1 MADSIITKQE
11 LIDAQKDAQTLEEVI
26 SGEPG
31 KLVETRLGRK
41 VYTLA
46 SVPQIN
52 TMTRE
57 EIDTVVAS
65 RAPQATTY
73 TKTEVDSALSQKAPQ
88 SSTYTKAEVDSAL
101 SQKAPQSS
109 TYTKAEVDTTF
120 AAYVGGRKAYTTLAL
135 AQADQ
140 VNLTAN
146 TAIEVTNDG
155 ANNGTYQWNGTTL
168 TKSAYDPLAQAKDY
182 TNQLT
187 NKNLFNGFD
196 YQSLTASSYTAGTN
210 QTKTSLIVN
219 NVKDIIQEVRVDGSL
234 NKNINIYLNA
244 SSFTFGSGTPRVLV
258 QIFKKDGGTVVSQYV
273 NIPNIYTS
281 GWFKLVEHTLAVAPE
296 LIDFVRLTYDMS
308 NGASI
313 TVADVYVGSHNPN
326 SSFVRVKPQ
335 SIEGIR
341 STQHVN
347 LIPSYEFLPIQ
358 NNVSYSETGITI
370 AASSSFTLNNIP
382 LDAVSELFINAI
394 FAQSVAGQLIF
405 KLTAKPADDSGDIII
420 QRTSPATQELESAF
434 KYVFAK
440 LIKSVSLVIQNTG
453 STPVTIKNPMFTYEP
468 AYQPQIKKKTSAL
481 ISSDSVVDL
490 IGTNIAYDVNL
501 ESSFAD
507 LSATAIFNKD
517 GTTLTGGQYALISER
532 KDERFI
538 NGETVYLSLPN
549 ASFAL
554 NTGTI
559 SIVVY
564 QQNATGGSLG
574 GTTYAIKDKQPVF
587 YAPIVINPE
596 AVSIVC
602 RVTAN
607 GDSVVQ
613 LKNLYIGRTPLTFN
627 RKFTNVVKLDET
639 GLINSFFPYPQLTG
653 YTRVGNAVEYTKT
666 VDINGDTVLEIP
678 VTGAATQGL
687 YWNMDIPQNFQ
698 DRDSYLTLEFK
709 CASYAAARFNLTFFS
724 DAGNIGATGGGLRGK
739 IDGSWTVGRIR
750 IPARYNDQI
759 IRSVRIQLTVANTS
773 PSNLII
779 KRLIYTNY
787 VHNPYVRHINN
798 LGIKQSN
805 SVPKFKRLTEAL
817 VSQPQGIFSVGKQV
831 FRPLKS
837 EQFSLADY
845 ELIGGVKNMPSV
857 LRNKMY
863 VDGGS
868 YRIATIDSNDDFILH
883 KYGTG
888 NLYRLK
894 PSEFFERF
902 VKSSIVSG
910 EQFATFND
918 TGLTPFTTTFSNS
931 FLRIAADGTFIGASR
946 SEAKYSVDGG
956 VTWNVATGYQDTEGD
971 FYNAWGFNTADNVVL
986 TSGYRTAPNRQ
997 TGKVN
1002 YSNDYGRT
1010 YKVIFDVETASI
1022 LSTEARARC
1031 HIHSTMY
1038 DKYAKRV
1045 WMVLGDYYVPT
1056 ENMTGKILY
1065 CDNPDAATPVWN
1077 VMTSGADYYAE
1088 QPVTIYPL
1096 EDCVLFGSDATR
1108 SGIYRMARE
1117 VGDLRTDQAVFL
1129 HNQLAYYG
1137 CGGWQQSKD
1146 LPMAIYMGR
1155 ASEYVAGDVEDK
1167 VFLTY
1172 DGVNYSTIVSDNP
1185 VYAGAGGKVD
1195 SFPFALRNHFV
1206 LDKRGDNRFASKN
1219 TWLVGTF

>member
-1 MADSIITKQE
+1 MAKQTINLGTPPTGVGGDTSRSGVAKLQANDDE
-11 LIDAQKDAQTLEEVI
+11 LYTFLGAADGTLTAEKAKAVMNIAGHAFYKTLAAAQT
-26 SGEPG
+26 
-31 KLVETRLGRK
+31 
-41 VYTLA
+41 A
-46 SVPQIN
+46 
-52 TMTRE
+52 
-57 EIDTVVAS
+57 
-65 RAPQATTY
+65 QAT
-73 TKTEVDSALSQKAPQ
+73 LP
-88 SSTYTKAEVDSAL
+88 
-101 SQKAPQSS
+101 
-109 TYTKAEVDTTF
+109 
-120 AAYVGGRKAYTTLAL
+120 
-135 AQADQ
+135 
-140 VNLTAN
+140 VNS
-146 TAIEVTNDG
+146 IVEVTNDG

-168 TKSAYDPLAQAKDY
+168 TKSAYDPLVQAKDY
-182 TNQLT
+182 TNQFT

-210 QTKTSLIVN
+210 QTKTSLTVN

-258 QIFKKDGGTVVSQYV
+258 QIFKKDGGAVVSQYV
-273 NIPNIYTS
+273 NIPNTYTS
-281 GWFKLVEHTLAVAPE
+281 EWFKLVEHPLAVSPE

-313 TVADVYVGSHNPN
+313 TVTDVYVGSYNPS
-326 SSFVRVKPQ
+326 SSFIRVKPQ
-335 SIEGIR
+335 SIEVTR
-341 STQHVN
+341 NTPHVN

-370 AASSSFTLNNIP
+370 APSTSFALNNIP
-382 LDAVSELFINAI
+382 LDAVSELFVNAI

-405 KLTAKPADDSGDIII
+405 KLTAKPADNSSDIII

-440 LIKSVSLVIQNTG
+440 TIKSVSLVIQNTG

-468 AYQPQIKKKTSAL
+468 AYQPQIKKKASTL
-481 ISSDSVVDL
+481 ISSDNVVDV

-507 LSATAIFNKD
+507 LSATAIFNKE

-532 KDERFI
+532 KDERFTD
-538 NGETVYLSLPN
+538 GETVYLSLPN

-574 GTTYAIKDKQPVF
+574 GTTYAIKDKQSVF

-627 RKFTNVVKLDET
+627 RKFTNIVKLDET
-639 GLINSFFPYPQLTG
+639 GIINSFFPYPQLTG

-666 VDINGDTVLEIP
+666 IDDNGDTVLEIP

-687 YWNMDIPQNFQ
+687 YWNMDTPQNFQ
-698 DRDSYLTLEFK
+698 DKDSFLTLEFK
-709 CASYAAARFNLTFFS
+709 CASYTAARFHLTFFS
-724 DAGNIGATGGGLRGK
+724 DAGNIGASGGGLRGK
-739 IDGSWTVGRIR
+739 IDGAWTVGRIR

-759 IRSVRIQLTVANTS
+759 VRSIRLQLTVANTS
-773 PSNLII
+773 PSNLLI

-787 VHNPYVRHINN
+787 AHNPYIRHINN
-798 LGIKQSN
+798 LGIKQTN
-805 SVPKFKRLTEAL
+805 SVPKFNRLTEAL
-817 VSQPQGIFSVGKQV
+817 VAQPQGIFSVGKQV

-845 ELIGGVKNMPSV
+845 DLIGGVKNMPSV

-902 VKSSIVSG
+902 VKSSVVSG

-931 FLRIAADGTFIGASR
+931 FLRIAADGTFVGTSQAS
-946 SEAKYSVDGG
+946 AKYSTDEGL
-956 VTWNVATGYQDTEGD
+956 TWIDAIGYQDVMGD

-1002 YSNDYGRT
+1002 YSNDYGKT

-1065 CDNPDAATPVWN
+1065 CDNPDATTPVWN

-1096 EDCVLFGSDATR
+1096 EDCVLFGSDATQ

-1117 VGDLRTDQAVFL
+1117 SGDLRTDQAVFL
-1129 HNQLAYYG
+1129 HAQLAYYG

-1155 ASEYVAGDVEDK
+1155 ASEYVVGDVADR

-1185 VYAGAGGKVD
+1185 TYAGAGGKVD

-1219 TWLVGTF
+1219 TWLVGIY

>member
-1 MADSIITKQE
+1 MADSIVTKQE
-11 LIDAQKDAQTLEEVI
+11 LIDAQKDAQALEEVI
-26 SGEPG
+26 NGEPG
-31 KLVETRLGRK
+31 KLIKTRLGRL

-57 EIDTVVAS
+57 EVTSAL
-65 RAPQATTY
+65 APKAD
-73 TKTEVDSALSQKAPQ
+73 KTETAAALDTKANQADTFLKSEVTGLVAPKADKIYVDSAVGAI
-88 SSTYTKAEVDSAL
+88 STDASKQYA
-101 SQKAPQSS
+101 
-109 TYTKAEVDTTF
+109 
-120 AAYVGGRKAYTTLAL
+120 TLAL
-135 AQADQ
+135 ATADIANIALNKNIF
-140 VNLTAN
+140 VSEAANGGYWYKDTA
-146 TAIEVTNDG
+146 G
-155 ANNGTYQWNGTTL
+155 ATSL
-168 TKSAYDPLAQAKDY
+168 TKSAYDPLTQAKDY
-182 TNQLT
+182 TAQFT

-210 QTKTSLIVN
+210 QTKTSLTVN
-219 NVKDIIQEVRVDGSL
+219 NVKDIIQEIRVDGSL
-234 NKNINIYLNA
+234 NKNINIHLKA
-244 SSFTFGSGTPRVLV
+244 DSFTFGTGTPRVLV
-258 QIFKKDGGTVVSQYV
+258 QIFKKDGGAVISQYV
-273 NIPNIYTS
+273 NIPNTYAG
-281 GWFKLVEHTLAVAPE
+281 GWFNLVEHTLTVSPDT
-296 LIDFVRLTYDMS
+296 IDFVRLTYDMS

-313 TVADVYVGSHNPN
+313 ALSDIYVGPYNPS
-326 SSFVRVKPQ
+326 SSFVRVKPT
-335 SIEGIR
+335 SIESVR
-341 STQHVN
+341 NVQHVN
-347 LIPSYEFLPIQ
+347 IIPSYEFLPVL
-358 NNVSYSETGITI
+358 NNISYSEVGITI
-370 AASSSFTLNNIP
+370 GASSSFTLNNIP
-382 LDAVSELFINAI
+382 LDVVSELFINAV
-394 FAQSVAGQLIF
+394 FAQSVAGQVIF

-420 QRTSPATQELESAF
+420 QRTSPATQEIEFAV
-434 KYVFAK
+434 KYIFAK
-440 LIKSVSLVIQNTG
+440 PIKSLSLVIQNTG
-453 STPVTIKNPMFTYEP
+453 STSVIVKNPIFTYEA
-468 AYQPQIKKKTSAL
+468 AYQPAQIKKTSNL
-481 ISSDSVVDL
+481 ISSDNIVELV
-490 IGTNIAYDVNL
+490 GTNIAYDVNL

-517 GTTLTGGQYALISER
+517 GTTLTNGQYALISER
-532 KDERFI
+532 KDGRFTD
-538 NGETVYLSLPN
+538 GETVYFSLPN
-549 ASFAL
+549 ASFSL
-554 NTGTI
+554 NSGTI

-564 QQNATGGSLG
+564 QQNAAGGSLG

-587 YAPIVINPE
+587 YAPIVINPD

-653 YTRVGNAVEYTKT
+653 YTRVGNVIEYVKT
-666 VDINGDTVLEIP
+666 IDTNGDTGLEIP

-698 DRDSYLTLEFK
+698 DKDSHLTLEFK

-759 IRSVRIQLTVANTS
+759 IRSVRLQLTVANTS
-773 PSNLII
+773 PSNLTI
-779 KRLIYTNY
+779 KRFIYTDY
-787 VHNPYVRHINN
+787 VHNPYIRHINN
-798 LGIKQSN
+798 LGIKQTN
-805 SVPKFKRLTEAL
+805 SVPKFSRLTDAI

-837 EQFSLADY
+837 EQSSLADY
-845 ELIGGVKNMPSV
+845 DLVGGVKNMPFA
-857 LRNKMY
+857 LRDKMY

-894 PSEFFERF
+894 PTEFFGRF
-902 VKSSIVSG
+902 AKSSVVSG
-910 EQFATFND
+910 EQFAIFND
-918 TGLTPFTTTFSNS
+918 GGLEPFSTTFSNS
-931 FLRIAADGTFIGASR
+931 FLRIASDGTFVGTSQAS
-946 SEAKYSVDGG
+946 AKYSLDEGMTWVD
-956 VTWNVATGYQDTEGD
+956 ATGYQDVKGD

-986 TSGYRTAPNRQ
+986 TSGYRTAPDRQ

-1002 YSNDYGRT
+1002 YSNDCGKT
-1010 YKVIFDVETASI
+1010 YKVIFDVETATV
-1022 LSTEARARC
+1022 LSPLARARC

-1038 DKYAKRV
+1038 DKYAKRI

-1065 CDNPDAATPVWN
+1065 CDNPDAVTPVWN

-1096 EDCVLFGSDATR
+1096 EDCVLFGSDATQ

-1129 HNQLAYYG
+1129 HAQLAYYG

-1155 ASEYVAGDVEDK
+1155 ASEYVAGDVADK

-1185 VYAGAGGKVD
+1185 AYAGAGGKID

-1206 LDKRGDNRFASKN
+1206 LDKRGDNRFVSKN
-1219 TWLVGTF
+1219 TWLVGKY